1 MRHVRYLA
9 CAFSVAAFAACAPAD
24 DGIDDSTLAVTDSVA
39 SMTAPTTSALTMMA
53 TTLGTPA
60 NYTGATRPT
69 GTASVTIDSTAGT
82 LRAEVTV
89 ANGGADAELPWHVH
103 KGTCANDQGIL
114 GDATAYEAIE
124 LDDNGSGSATATVT
138 LPMPLTGDYSVNV
151 HQSSEQMGVI
161 IACGDLSKT
170 M

>member
-1 MRHVRYLA
+1 MRHARYLA
-9 CAFSVAAFAACAPAD
+9 CAFSAVAFVACAPSD
-24 DGIDDSTLAVTDSVA
+24 NGIDDSTLAVSDSVA
-39 SMTAPTTSALTMMA
+39 SMTAPTMAATTMMS

-82 LRAEVTV
+82 LRAEITI

-103 KGTCANDQGIL
+103 RGTCSDDQGIL
-114 GDATAYEAIE
+114 GEADAYEPIE
-124 LDDNGSGSATATVT
+124 LDDNGSGTASATVT

-151 HQSSEQMGVI
+151 HQSSDQMSVI
-161 IACGDLSKT
+161 VACGDLSKT